1 MIQFS
6 MNETPKTADITTIT
20 FLWLPV
26 NFHLANSIQR
36 NILLFMWI
44 NLFDAIQWVPVRTE
58 MYYLGGQISLRVSRL
73 CSVVLVWACHRQIVN
88 PIQRLSVL
96 NGAELWWQK
105 RFAILCQ
112 SAGSAGSCNQ
122 TPDFTGMWLLLGSSQ
137 ITLWWKSTET
147 KCAGAKC
154 CRFSLNHRPH
164 LSWTE
169 DVVTEP
175 GSHSDKDTWHQN
187 SFAPVGKGR
196 GSCPL

>member
-1 MIQFS
+1 MGASSDGNVLSGRTDKPPGLQVDVCS
-6 MNETPKTADITTIT
+6 M
-20 FLWLPV
+20 
-26 NFHLANSIQR
+26 
-36 NILLFMWI
+36 
-44 NLFDAIQWVPVRTE
+44 
-58 MYYLGGQISLRVSRL
+58 
-73 CSVVLVWACHRQIVN
+73 VLVWACHGQIVN

-96 NGAELWWQK
+96 NAAELWWQK

-169 DVVTEP
+169 PGGHLNTPDTRIPLHQWEKEEEVVRFKLLFLMK
-175 GSHSDKDTWHQN
+175 GTWR
-187 SFAPVGKGR
+187 GR
-196 GSCPL
+196 GFDPTPETTEILPDVAP